1 MLCCWHLPLSPR
13 SLIFTSRSWYHHCRQ
28 SRSSGLSGTS
38 AAVDSLFRKG
48 GLGLQSTGRHLIPSR
63 DSIED
68 IKNCSFCRT
77 SPRLILA
84 SLNLTEFISKPF
96 NLAYSGSR
104 CSLTSSSI
112 FLIQF
117 WYIASCFL
125 ENSSR
130 HSSKPHI
137 MAFGCGIGVGD
148 STPPGYPLSD
158 SADLIF
164 RKSKALQS
172 MISIFSRGTP
182 QVTIRTISFTSP
194 LVWWK

>member
-38 AAVDSLFRKG
+38 AAVDSLFKKG

-68 IKNCSFCRT
+68 IKNCSFRRT
-77 SPRLILA
+77 SPSLILA
-84 SLNLTEFISKPF
+84 SLSLTELISKPF
-96 NLAYSGSR
+96 NLAYLGSR
-104 CSLTSSSI
+104 CSLISSSI
-112 FLIQF
+112 LLIQSR
-117 WYIASCFL
+117 YVASCFL

-130 HSSKPHI
+130 YSSKPHT
-137 MAFGCGIGVGD
+137 MAFGCGISAGD
-148 STPPGYPLSD
+148 STPRYPLSD
-158 SADLIF
+158 SAELIF

-172 MISIFSRGTP
+172 MVSILSRGRP

-194 LVWWK
+194 LV